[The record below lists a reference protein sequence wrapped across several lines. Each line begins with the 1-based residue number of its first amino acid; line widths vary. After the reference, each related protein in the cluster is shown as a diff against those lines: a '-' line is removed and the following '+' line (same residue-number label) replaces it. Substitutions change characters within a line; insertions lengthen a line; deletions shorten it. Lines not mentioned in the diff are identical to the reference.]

1 MQPERNYVLFNSIVV
16 ILVGILSHFEVDAR
30 GRALKK
36 ASCNPLCCIW
46 GLRIKLK
53 WAKIKNVA

>member
-30 GRALKK
+30 GAG
-36 ASCNPLCCIW
+36 SEES
-46 GLRIKLK
+46 
-53 WAKIKNVA
+53 